1 MLSHMNDLTSI
12 LSEPVARLGAT
23 TITLGHALAFGAILF
38 LGLFMAVVVALWRS
52 ARARAVAAAE
62 AADHARDAEARMA
75 GILASQAEMQ
85 GRMGAIAE
93 VFGARQAE
101 LTQSIGQRLDAMT
114 GRLGQTMTEQTKSTH
129 ESLAKLQ
136 ERLAVIDMAQGNI
149 QSLAGQVVQLQAIL
163 SNKQTRGAFG
173 QSRMEAIVADGLP
186 HGAYEFQA
194 TLSNGSRPDCLVKMP
209 NGAPALAIDA
219 KFPLEAWNAIR
230 AAEGADSQKVAAQSF
245 RRDIE
250 VHVRDIS
257 EKYLIQGETQDTA
270 FMFVPSESVF
280 AEIHE
285 NFEAIVHK
293 AHRARIVIVSPSLLM
308 LSIQVIQAILKD
320 ARMREQAHLIQGEV
334 IRLMEDVSRLDDRV
348 RKLQTH
354 FGQSAKDIDD
364 ILVSTSKVTKRG
376 QKIEALEFGVQPA
389 EGGAG
394 IGETTHGGAMA
405 EAGARIA
412 DSKTGQLRLR
422 VVEGDD

>member
-1 MLSHMNDLTSI
+1 MNDLTSI

-23 TITLGHALAFGAILF
+23 TITLGHALAFGAMLF
-38 LGLFMAVVVALWRS
+38 LGLFLALVVALWRS
-52 ARARAVAAAE
+52 AKARTIAAAE

-75 GILASQAEMQ
+75 GILQSQSEMQ
-85 GRMGAIAE
+85 GRMGAIAD

-101 LTQSIGQRLDAMT
+101 LNQSIGQRLDAMT

-136 ERLAVIDMAQGNI
+136 ERLAIIDVAQGNI

-186 HGAYEFQA
+186 MGAYEFQA
-194 TLSNGSRPDCLVKMP
+194 TLSNGSRPDCLVRMP
-209 NGAPALAIDA
+209 NGAPSLAIDA

-230 AAEGADSQKVAAQSF
+230 AADGAELQKVAAQAF

-250 VHVRDIS
+250 IHVRDIS

-285 NFEAIVHK
+285 N
-293 AHRARIVIVSPSLLM
+293 
-308 LSIQVIQAILKD
+308 
-320 ARMREQAHLIQGEV
+320 
-334 IRLMEDVSRLDDRV
+334 
-348 RKLQTH
+348 
-354 FGQSAKDIDD
+354 
-364 ILVSTSKVTKRG
+364 
-376 QKIEALEFGVQPA
+376 
-389 EGGAG
+389 
-394 IGETTHGGAMA
+394 
-405 EAGARIA
+405 
-412 DSKTGQLRLR
+412 
-422 VVEGDD
+422 

>member
-1 MLSHMNDLTSI
+1 MSEASSLLSQPAL
-12 LSEPVARLGAT
+12 RLGAST
-23 TITLGHALAFGAILF
+23 FTLGQALLAAGLLVLVLF
-38 LGLFMAVVVALWRS
+38 IGLAWALWRA
-52 ARARAVAAAE
+52 ARARTAAAE
-62 AADHARDAEARMA
+62 EAAERTRAAEERMA
-75 GILASQAEMQ
+75 GILQAQAEMK
-85 GRMGAIAE
+85 GSMGALAE

-101 LTQSIGQRLDAMT
+101 LTQSLGQRLDAMT
-114 GRLGQTMTEQTKSTH
+114 GRIGQSMSEQARSTH

-136 ERLAVIDMAQGNI
+136 ERLAVIDTAQGNI

-194 TLSNGSRPDCLVKMP
+194 TLSNGSRPDCIVKMP

-230 AAEGADSQKVAAQSF
+230 AADGPDLQKSASQAF
-245 RRDIE
+245 RRDVE
-250 VHVRDIS
+250 VHIRDIA

-285 NFEAIVHK
+285 NFEALVQR
-293 AHRARIVIVSPSLLM
+293 AHRARVVIVSPSLLM
-308 LSIQVIQAILKD
+308 LSIQVVQAILKD

-334 IRLMEDVSRLDDRV
+334 VRLMEDVGRLDERV

-354 FGQSAKDIDD
+354 FGQAAKDIDD
-364 ILVSTSKVTKRG
+364 ILVSSSKVTRRG
-376 QKIEALEFGVQPA
+376 QKIEALEFGERAVEEDGQDEA
-389 EGGAG
+389 ARAGGRRA
-394 IGETTHGGAMA
+394 
-405 EAGARIA
+405 A
-412 DSKTGQLRLR
+412 DSRTGQLRLR
-422 VVEGDD
+422 VVDEEG

>member
-1 MLSHMNDLTSI
+1 MLL
-12 LSEPVARLGAT
+12 
-23 TITLGHALAFGAILF
+23 ALL
-38 LGLFMAVVVALWRS
+38 VVALWRS
-52 ARARAVAAAE
+52 SKQRSAAAAE
-62 AADHARDAEARMA
+62 AAELARDAQSRMA
-75 GILASQAEMQ
+75 GILQAQAEMQ
-85 GRMGAIAE
+85 GRLGAVAD

-136 ERLAVIDMAQGNI
+136 ERLAVIDTAQNNI

-173 QSRMEAIVADGLP
+173 QSRMEAIIADGLP
-186 HGAYEFQA
+186 MGAYEFQA
-194 TLSNGSRPDCLVKMP
+194 TLSNGNRPDCLIKMP
-209 NGAPALAIDA
+209 NDSPSLVIDA

-230 AAEGADSQKVAAQSF
+230 AASEVDNPGEQPKFAAQAF

-250 VHVRDIS
+250 IHLKAIS
-257 EKYLIQGETQDTA
+257 DKYLIQGETQDTA
-270 FMFVPSESVF
+270 FMFVPSESIF

-293 AHRARIVIVSPSLLM
+293 AHRARVVIVSPSLLM

-334 IRLMEDVSRLDDRV
+334 VRLMEDVGRLDERV

-354 FGQSAKDIDD
+354 FGQASKDIDD
-364 ILVSTSKVTKRG
+364 ILVSSSKVTKRS
-376 QKIEALEFGVQPA
+376 QKIEALEFGAQGTEIDDVKAASPR
-389 EGGAG
+389 G
-394 IGETTHGGAMA
+394 ISGTGEK
-405 EAGARIA
+405 
-412 DSKTGQLRLR
+412 SVSSSGQLKLR
-422 VVEGDD
+422 VVDEGD

>member
-1 MLSHMNDLTSI
+1 MNDMTSI
-12 LSEPVARLGAT
+12 LSQPVARLGAS
-23 TITLGHALAFGAILF
+23 TITLGHVLAFTIALF
-38 LGLFMAVVVALWRS
+38 VVLFAALVIALWRAAT
-52 ARARAVAAAE
+52 ARAAAAAE
-62 AADHARDAEARMA
+62 AADHARDTEARIA
-75 GILASQAEMQ
+75 DVLQAQAEMQ

-101 LTQSIGQRLDAMT
+101 LTQSLGQRLDAMT
-114 GRLGQTMTEQTKSTH
+114 GRLGQTMAEQTKSTH

-136 ERLAVIDMAQGNI
+136 ERLAVIDTAQGNI

-173 QSRMEAIVADGLP
+173 QSRMEAIIADGLP

-194 TLSNGSRPDCLVKMP
+194 SLSNGSRPDCLVRMP
-209 NGAPALAIDA
+209 NGAPMLAIDA

-230 AAEGADSQKVAAQSF
+230 AAEGADMQKVAAQAF

-250 VHVRDIS
+250 VHIRDIA

-285 NFEAIVHK
+285 NFEAVVQK
-293 AHRARIVIVSPSLLM
+293 AHRARVVIVSPSLLM

-334 IRLMEDVSRLDDRV
+334 IRLMEDVARVDERV
-348 RKLQTH
+348 RRLQTH
-354 FGQSAKDIDD
+354 FGQAARDIDD

-376 QKIEALEFGVQPA
+376 QKIEALEFA
-389 EGGAG
+389 ES
-394 IGETTHGGAMA
+394 ETEPSRNAA
-405 EAGARIA
+405 PKADAGARVA

-422 VVEGDD
+422 VVEGDE

>member
-1 MLSHMNDLTSI
+1 MNDMTTI
-12 LSEPVARLGAT
+12 LSQPVARLGAT
-23 TITLGHALAFGAILF
+23 TITLGQALGFGALLLVALF
-38 LGLFMAVVVALWRS
+38 LVLAVALWR
-52 ARARAVAAAE
+52 AGKARAVAAAE
-62 AADHARDAEARMA
+62 AADHARDTEARIA
-75 GILASQAEMQ
+75 DVLQAQAEMQ

-101 LTQSIGQRLDAMT
+101 LTQSLGQRLDAMT

-136 ERLAVIDMAQGNI
+136 ERLAVIDTAQGNI

-173 QSRMEAIVADGLP
+173 QSRMEAIIADGLP

-194 TLSNGSRPDCLVKMP
+194 SLSNGSRPDCLVRMP
-209 NGAPALAIDA
+209 NGAPSLAIDA

-230 AAEGADSQKVAAQSF
+230 AAEGADMQKAAAQAF

-250 VHVRDIS
+250 VHVRDIA

-285 NFEAIVHK
+285 NFEAVVQK
-293 AHRARIVIVSPSLLM
+293 AHRARVIIVSPSLLM

-334 IRLMEDVSRLDDRV
+334 IRLMEDVARVDERV
-348 RKLQTH
+348 RRLQTH
-354 FGQSAKDIDD
+354 FGQAAKDIDD

-376 QKIEALEFGVQPA
+376 QKIEALEFAEGETEAARSAGPKA
-389 EGGAG
+389 EGGS
-394 IGETTHGGAMA
+394 
-405 EAGARIA
+405 RVA

-422 VVEGDD
+422 VVEGDE